1 DVLDRGTGGD
11 LDLQRLASGGNRLGE
26 LGGRGSLGGSLVDL
40 FALGGSRSVGSRG
53 RTLAAD
59 RQGHVERVLLGAEVG
74 GDDAHRAGGFQVVG
88 IERALDPLLVVL
100 DRLPDRLVA
109 AVDVAGVDHQQVL
122 GRHLDHGQVAQR
134 DVVGAVVEVRHGG
147 QHVGHAAQAQLHVVA
162 DVAADVQAGVT
173 ADQVPTVFD
182 VIGLGDLDVAVVL
195 AGGLQQELGGLV
207 VTLGRVVDLDDD
219 LLVGDA
225 FDDLPAARTD
235 AVVTGNVIKT
245 RTDASLGTG
254 RTQLDLRIAQN
265 QRVPVP
271 EAAQVV
277 HRVVHDG
284 HPAVGFH
291 ALRDMAMVGK
301 YDTDQQGQAGHDPQ
315 GDQEL
320 DKTGHS

>member
-1 DVLDRGTGGD
+1 
-11 LDLQRLASGGNRLGE
+11 
-26 LGGRGSLGGSLVDL
+26 
-40 FALGGSRSVGSRG
+40 
-53 RTLAAD
+53 
-59 RQGHVERVLLGAEVG
+59 
-74 GDDAHRAGGFQVVG
+74 
-88 IERALDPLLVVL
+88 P
-100 DRLPDRLVA
+100 LPDRRVA

-134 DVVGAVVEVRHGG
+134 AVVGAVVEVRHGG
-147 QHVGHAAQAQLHVVA
+147 QHVAHAAQAQLHVVA

-182 VIGLGDLDVAVVL
+182 VIGLGELDVAVVL
-195 AGGLQQELGGLV
+195 AGGLQQGLGGLV

-320 DKTGHS
+320 DKTGHSGVSGADSTACLRCEPRIVTGFCARAHTDPHLPHVLNGILTSASGANPCHARRQPCLTNAVHPAFFLAVPVRRGL